1 MQSAFASLDGQ
12 KLSWLLTET
21 IDRLRFLQCINKED
35 DTSSELAGYEINKL
49 LNEQMKLEERY
60 AELLKVRGT
69 LKGISNKR
77 KLEEIQKEVE
87 EVAIALKESTKKL
100 GRLFREN
107 PDLKKEAEKVA
118 NERVQLVAKLGNVLQ
133 PLQANIPTF
142 LPCQADLITELDD
155 QDSLRQLILKEK
167 GLLGEIK
174 QLHATLKGE
183 EQLYQNEINE
193 KQANVQT
200 RKESLEKARSD
211 TEIDLKNAREAAEA
225 EKGKNKRLQDQKITD
240 YEQEIERIKERKAT
254 ETQVFQKIASFLKQ
268 KENLKKEEIQT
279 WNNRFEDT
287 KNDKQ
292 EQIDKL
298 NDYKSKA
305 LEELRKLREEYEM
318 RHGNRVEKEK
328 KVIAKEEEKKKNL
341 EEGERL
347 DDAIKRIQ
355 ENYRVWKAAG
365 GTVKKKKGKK
375 GGKKKGKK

>member
-1 MQSAFASLDGQ
+1 MANVFANLDGQ

-21 IDRLRFLQCINKED
+21 VDRLRFLQCINKED

-87 EVAIALKESTKKL
+87 EVAVALKESTKKL

-118 NERVQLVAKLGNVLQ
+118 NERVQLVTKLGDVTNPLTANV
-133 PLQANIPTF
+133 PTF
-142 LPCQADLITELDD
+142 IPCQTDLIAELND
-155 QDSLRQLILKEK
+155 QDSLRQLIMKEK

-174 QLHATLKGE
+174 QLHATLKNE
-183 EQLYQNEINE
+183 EQLYQNEITE

-200 RKESLEKARSD
+200 RKEQLEKARSD
-211 TEIDLKNAREAAEA
+211 AEIDLKNAKEAAEA

-240 YEQEIERIKERKAT
+240 LEQEIERIKEKKTT

-268 KENLKKEEIQT
+268 KENLKKEEIMS
-279 WNNRFEDT
+279 WNSRFEDT
-287 KNDKQ
+287 KNSKQ

-298 NDYKSKA
+298 LDYKSKA
-305 LEELRKLREEYEM
+305 LEELRKLKEEYDM

-328 KVIAKEEEKKKNL
+328 KQIAKEEDKARKL
-341 EEGERL
+341 EEDERL

-355 ENYRVWKAAG
+355 ENYRVWKANG
-365 GTVKKKKGKK
+365 GTVKKKKKK
-375 GGKKKGKK
+375 GGKKKKK

>member
-1 MQSAFASLDGQ
+1 MQNAFASLDGL

-87 EVAIALKESTKKL
+87 EVAVALKESTKKL

-107 PDLKKEAEKVA
+107 PDLKKEAEKVF
-118 NERVQLVAKLGNVLQ
+118 NERVQLVAKFGSVVL
-133 PLQANIPTF
+133 PLQATAPTF
-142 LPCQADLITELDD
+142 LPCQADLIAELDD

-174 QLHATLKGE
+174 QLHATLKNE

-193 KQANVQT
+193 KQVNVQT

-211 TEIDLKNAREAAEA
+211 AEIDLKNAREAAEA

-240 YEQEIERIKERKAT
+240 YEHEIERIKERKAT
-254 ETQVFQKIASFLKQ
+254 ETQVFQKIANFLKQ

-279 WNNRFEDT
+279 WNTRFEDT
-287 KNDKQ
+287 KNAKD
-292 EQIDKL
+292 EQIEKL
-298 NDYKSKA
+298 NDYKNKA
-305 LEELRKLREEYEM
+305 LEDLRKLREEYEV

-328 KVIAKEEEKKKNL
+328 KVIAKEEEKKKKI
-341 EEGERL
+341 EDDERL

-355 ENYRVWKAAG
+355 ENYRVWKANG
-365 GTVKKKKGKK
+365 GVVKKKKK

>member
-1 MQSAFASLDGQ
+1 MQNAFASLDGY
-12 KLSWLLTET
+12 KLGWLLTET
-21 IDRLRFLQCINKED
+21 VDRLRFLQCINKED

-60 AELLKVRGT
+60 AELLKIRGT

-87 EVAIALKESTKKL
+87 EVAVALKESTKKL

-118 NERVQLVAKLGNVLQ
+118 NERIQLVIKLGKVIE
-133 PLQANIPTF
+133 PLQIAAPTF
-142 LPCQADLITELDD
+142 LAAQGDLISELDD

-174 QLHATLKGE
+174 QLHATLKNE

-193 KQANVQT
+193 KQVNVQT

-211 TEIDLKNAREAAEA
+211 AEIELKNAREAAEA

-240 YEQEIERIKERKAT
+240 YEQEIERIKEKKAT
-254 ETQVFQKIASFLKQ
+254 ETQVFSKIASFLKQ
-268 KENLKKEEIQT
+268 KESLKKEEIQT
-279 WNNRFEDT
+279 WNNRLEDT
-287 KNDKQ
+287 KNAKQ

-298 NDYKSKA
+298 NEYKNKA
-305 LEELRKLREEYEM
+305 LEELRKLKEEYET
-318 RHGNRVEKEK
+318 RHANRVDKER
-328 KVIAKEEEKKKNL
+328 KVIAKEEEKKRKI
-341 EEGERL
+341 EEDERL

-355 ENYRVWKAAG
+355 ENYRVWKANG
-365 GTVKKKKGKK
+365 GTVKKKKKGK
-375 GGKKKGKK
+375 GKKKAKK